1 MFRNESGD
9 LQSLG
14 TVMTQVYEQGYDL
27 CHGVAATFPVIIN
40 DLLIRALYTQKRH
53 YTDDVSWR
61 ESLPKSDSPELQRM
75 VTVGVGSMCL
85 VDFGHAAATSWG
97 SWVKF
102 FSDLKLAA
110 WARFGLQGANE
121 LEMLANR
128 DTRYLL
134 LTSEEVSEEW
144 DRLFERSKELLK

>member
-1 MFRNESGD
+1 MR
-9 LQSLG
+9 
-14 TVMTQVYEQGYDL
+14 
-27 CHGVAATFPVIIN
+27 HGVAATFPVIIN
-40 DLLIRALYTQKRH
+40 DLLIRALYTLKRH
-53 YTDDVSWR
+53 YADDVSWR
-61 ESLPKSDSPELQRM
+61 ESLPKADSPELQRM

-102 FSDLKLAA
+102 FSDLNLAA

-128 DTRYLL
+128 ETANLL
-134 LTSEEVSEEW
+134 LTSEEISVEW
-144 DRLFERSKELLK
+144 DKLLERSAGLLK